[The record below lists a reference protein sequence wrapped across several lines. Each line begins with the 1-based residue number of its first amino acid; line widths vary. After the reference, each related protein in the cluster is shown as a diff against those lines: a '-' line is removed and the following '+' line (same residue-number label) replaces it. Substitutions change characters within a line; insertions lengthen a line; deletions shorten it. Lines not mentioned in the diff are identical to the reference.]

1 MDASEFQ
8 SRAGV
13 SRETC
18 ARLQTYHARLL
29 KWQKAINLV
38 APSTLGEAWSR
49 HFYDSAQL
57 WSLVE
62 HVEGPLYD
70 LGSGAGFPGLVLA
83 VMGRKDVHLVESDT
97 RKATFLRET
106 ARETGADVTVHN
118 TRIEDL
124 EDADAGIVTAR
135 ALAAL
140 DTLLSLSYPLVS
152 AKNGR
157 CVFLKGGRWEE
168 EVEQARENWNFDLTA
183 HDSATAADARILEIS
198 NLCPK

>member
-1 MDASEFQ
+1 MDAREFQ
-8 SRAGV
+8 SRTDV

-18 ARLQTYHARLL
+18 EKLETYHARLV

-38 APSTLGEAWSR
+38 APSTLDEAWVR

-57 WSLVE
+57 WPLLGGT
-62 HVEGPLYD
+62 EGPLYD

-83 VMGRKDVHLVESDT
+83 VMGRRDVRLVESDT

-106 ARETGADVTVHN
+106 ARETGAGATVHN
-118 TRIEDL
+118 MRIEDL
-124 EDADAGIVTAR
+124 DATDAVIVTAR

-140 DTLLSLSYPLVS
+140 DTLFALSYPLIS

-168 EVEQARENWNFDLTA
+168 EVAQARENWNFDLTA
-183 HDSATAADARILEIS
+183 HDSATDTEARILEIS